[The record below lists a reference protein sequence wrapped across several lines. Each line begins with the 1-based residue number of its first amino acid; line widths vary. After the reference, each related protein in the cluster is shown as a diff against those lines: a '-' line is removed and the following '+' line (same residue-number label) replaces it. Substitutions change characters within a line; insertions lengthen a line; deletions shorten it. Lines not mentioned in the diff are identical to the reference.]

1 MQKVFTFFRACSI
14 VLFQKLETLTREIEM
29 TVFVVQEAKGRN
41 VTSARRFGSLEVL
54 LDSQTNIQITP
65 APAVRRIRQRL
76 GKFDDD
82 DYLLLMGDPAAIGLA
97 CAIAAN
103 INQGR
108 FNLLK
113 WDRQEQDYYPVAV
126 DIHQRTE
133 DLTGNLHV

>member
-1 MQKVFTFFRACSI
+1 
-14 VLFQKLETLTREIEM
+14 M
-29 TVFVVQEAKGRN
+29 TVFVVQEAEGRN

-54 LDSQTNIQITP
+54 LEPRTNIQITP

-76 GKFDDD
+76 SKFDDD

-97 CAIAAN
+97 CAIAAS

-113 WDRQEQDYYPVAV
+113 WDRQERDYYPVAV

-133 DLTGNLHV
+133 ELTGDLHV

>member
-1 MQKVFTFFRACSI
+1 
-14 VLFQKLETLTREIEM
+14 M

-65 APAVRRIRQRL
+65 APTVRRIRQRL

-113 WDRQEQDYYPVAV
+113 WDRQEQDYYPIAV